1 MVQKETVNNEY
12 WLQDLIVSALELGIS
27 KKELLEDYYW
37 DEIPLIFE
45 RYNAL
50 HSSKKEE
57 TTEEAYIDDI
67 W

>member
-1 MVQKETVNNEY
+1 MAKEKVEENEF
-12 WLQDLIVSALELGIS
+12 WLQDLIVAGLAIGIS

-45 RYNAL
+45 AYSRL
-50 HSSKKEE
+50 HDTKKKEE
-57 TTEEAYIDDI
+57 VEEAYIDDI

>member
-1 MVQKETVNNEY
+1 MAKEKVEENKF
-12 WLQDLIVSALELGIS
+12 WLQDLIVAGLAIGIS

-37 DEIPLIFE
+37 DEVPLIFE
-45 RYNAL
+45 SYSKL

-57 TTEEAYIDDI
+57 TVEEAYIDDI